1 MRAHV
6 CVMNGEQLM
15 TRGAPVDGRSGA
27 KMAHNIRT
35 RFNDAALDWLLRGE
49 ITRLIDGRVETRGAT
64 SGTRHLAVD
73 TTREICSRGIPERAA
88 SRNSGRSASGNLGV
102 ECI

>member
-35 RFNDAALDWLLRGE
+35 RFNDAALDWL
-49 ITRLIDGRVETRGAT
+49 
-64 SGTRHLAVD
+64 S
-73 TTREICSRGIPERAA
+73 AA
-88 SRNSGRSASGNLGV
+88 R
-102 ECI
+102 